1 MNYFPSV
8 KWGTAR
14 QTPTLTNDNQ
24 QYYGWSLK
32 VYTSKML
39 PFKKKRKQTFIDSH
53 KHTPQTHKYQYI
65 CCMVYMRYS
74 LCLIFYCIQYGTAQ
88 TLNSEVQAQERPTG
102 AWNSQSFHT
111 FFIREEEAQ
120 EEEKESFL
128 STRGNSGQVNSH
140 PVWLMIARLSHSDQ
154 SGNRAA

>member
-88 TLNSEVQAQERPTG
+88 TLNSEVQAQELPTG
-102 AWNSQSFHT
+102 AWNSVFPHIFHPRRGSSGRGKRKFPIYKGKQWTGKQSP
-111 FFIREEEAQ
+111 
-120 EEEKESFL
+120 S
-128 STRGNSGQVNSH
+128 
-140 PVWLMIARLSHSDQ
+140 MINDRTVIT
-154 SGNRAA
+154 